1 MASDNAGFEGAYAQ
15 VASARC
21 AWVSRAA
28 SSAELIAK
36 LGLMGAGDRLV
47 ACAGDPDAFE
57 RHLGWHGLS
66 LIADPTP
73 DAFIAAGAAAVDG
86 PAASDA
92 AEPFARASYAYA
104 AGACPGRAFWYV
116 DMLCG
121 PVLRVADVR
130 ALGRAARMAGAT
142 LIVGNSVPTV
152 ACCRPL
158 ELGAHVAVEDLSP
171 LGCPGCLVVSVG
183 RSVARRGRHQ
193 VADPAAE
200 DAYRMLARSLGE
212 PGGVVPSSRR
222 LPEDLLLHAA
232 SSLPVLLDVLQPRMD
247 AARAVAEY
255 LACHPRV
262 GRVSYPGLSSHPD
275 RGHAANVL
283 IHGFGTRVSFTLL
296 GGERSREAAEV
307 ESLRAALRHRFG
319 PHELSVDLAEGPGGV
334 PRIIL
339 DVCSDDALGVIDGL
353 DGCLRRAPS

>member
-1 MASDNAGFEGAYAQ
+1 MASDSAGFEAAYAQ
-15 VASARC
+15 AASARC

-47 ACAGDPDAFE
+47 ACADAPDAFE

-66 LIADPTP
+66 LIADPSP

-104 AGACPGRAFWYV
+104 AGACPGRTFWYV

-121 PVLRVADVR
+121 PVLRMADVR
-130 ALGRAARMAGAT
+130 ALGRAARMAGVT

-158 ELGAHVAVEDLSP
+158 ELGAHVAIEDLSP

-212 PGGVVPSSRR
+212 PGGAVPSSRR
-222 LPEDLLLHAA
+222 LPEDLLLHAV

-283 IHGFGTRVSFTLL
+283 MHGFGTCVSFTLL
-296 GGERSREAAEV
+296 GGERSREAAET
-307 ESLRAALRHRFG
+307 ESLRVALRHRFA
-319 PHELSVDLAEGPGGV
+319 PCELSVDLAEGPGGV
-334 PRIIL
+334 SRIIL
-339 DVCSDDALGVIDGL
+339 DVRSDDALGVIDGL
-353 DGCLRRAPS
+353 DGCLRQSRS

>member
-15 VASARC
+15 AASARC

-47 ACAGDPDAFE
+47 ACADDPDAFE

-66 LIADPTP
+66 LIADPAP

-158 ELGAHVAVEDLSP
+158 ELGAHVAVEDLSL

-232 SSLPVLLDVLQPRMD
+232 SSLPDLLDVLQPRMD

-255 LACHPRV
+255 LACHPCV

>member
-15 VASARC
+15 AASARC

-36 LGLMGAGDRLV
+36 LGLMGAGDRFV
-47 ACAGDPDAFE
+47 ACADDPDAFE

-73 DAFIAAGAAAVDG
+73 DAFIAAGATAVDG

>member
-15 VASARC
+15 AASARC
-21 AWVSRAA
+21 AWVLRAA

-121 PVLRVADVR
+121 SVLRVADVR
-130 ALGRAARMAGAT
+130 ALGRAARVAGAT

-200 DAYRMLARSLGE
+200 DAYRMLARSQGE
-212 PGGVVPSSRR
+212 PGGVVPRAPR

-283 IHGFGTRVSFTLL
+283 MHGFGTRVSFTLL

>member
-15 VASARC
+15 AASARC

-47 ACAGDPDAFE
+47 ACADDPDAFE

-104 AGACPGRAFWYV
+104 AGACPGRVFWYV

-222 LPEDLLLHAA
+222 LPEDPLLHAA